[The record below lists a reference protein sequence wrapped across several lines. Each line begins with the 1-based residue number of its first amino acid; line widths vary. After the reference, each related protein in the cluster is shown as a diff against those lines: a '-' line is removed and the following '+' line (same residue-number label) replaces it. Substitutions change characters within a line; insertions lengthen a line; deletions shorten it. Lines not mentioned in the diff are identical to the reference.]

1 MGDTQTIDY
10 DALADQYGAVSV
22 PDSSPAKSSLDYD
35 ALAKQFGATQSE
47 AKPDVDA
54 AKLPP
59 EVQSAVSRVPRPAPP
74 VALTPGNRYVAA
86 PNQETPDVRLGKMV
100 PESAIP
106 ALAATKKYA
115 VDPFEKMAAKGSA
128 VGSEVAER
136 ALFTPPATP
145 FNPQPPFN
153 REAVEKE
160 FPITSGVARGVG
172 GVAGATVADPRNW
185 PFFA

>member
-1 MGDTQTIDY
+1 VSGQTLDY
-10 DALADQYGAVSV
+10 DALARQYGAVSV
-22 PDSSPAKSSLDYD
+22 PDSSPPKSSVDYD

-54 AKLPP
+54 TKLPP

-86 PNQETPDVRLGKMV
+86 PNQDTPDVRLGKMV

-115 VDPFEKMAAKGSA
+115 VDPFEKMGAKGSA

-145 FNPQPPFN
+145 FNPQLPFQQRSR
-153 REAVEKE
+153 RERV
-160 FPITSGVARGVG
+160 PNHVG
-172 GVAGATVADPRNW
+172 GRPRRRRSRW
-185 PFFA
+185 RYCC